1 MFLAGCGA
9 ECSIHVG
16 IFTGNFLH
24 LSGDVRSRWLK
35 WRAIYILKKI
45 VTAKKILFFL
55 TIFFFFLPYEMIR
68 LNMILLTW

>member
-1 MFLAGCGA
+1 MLLAGCGA

-45 VTAKKILFFL
+45 VTVKKNIVLFDYIFFL
-55 TIFFFFLPYEMIR
+55 SSI
-68 LNMILLTW
+68 